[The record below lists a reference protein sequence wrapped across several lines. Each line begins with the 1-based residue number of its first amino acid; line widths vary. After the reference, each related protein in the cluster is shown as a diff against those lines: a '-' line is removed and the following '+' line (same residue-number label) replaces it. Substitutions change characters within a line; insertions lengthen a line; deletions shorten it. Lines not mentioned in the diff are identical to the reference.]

1 MENQGFSKIF
11 QGSTQVWV
19 GMLLLS
25 LFSLLP
31 VYSGGGTLSHFSF
44 IVMSW
49 GAAFMLHR
57 TPYRFFGSVAGLLM
71 VLTLGLLAFTLAQGR
86 TIGGAN
92 ASRWISI
99 FGMSF
104 QTSAFANVV
113 LIMFVARQMAKRKEE
128 WSFGQS
134 FRKVLWAI
142 FATVALILPA
152 NFSTA
157 ALVFVNA
164 SVVLAL
170 GGYPFKY
177 LLRIAGLGAAALAL
191 FVAAVL
197 VAPDLMPN
205 RVQTWKSR
213 IETFSGQGNED
224 DTYQTLT
231 AQRAIAE
238 GRIFGQGPGGGL
250 HKHFLPQNNSDFVY
264 ALIVEEYGLV
274 GGTVVLAMYIW
285 LLFAVVRVAKRAKDL
300 FGKLLA
306 LGIGYAIVLQAFINM
321 AVATGLFPVT
331 GQTLPLVSA
340 GGTSLLLTCA
350 ALAMVI
356 AVSRGK
362 GDGEDVDPD
371 LAAALENDWNESSEP
386 LTQAKAPNLP
396 NG

>member
-19 GMLLLS
+19 GMFLLS

-31 VYSGGGTLSHFSF
+31 VYSGGGTLNHFSF
-44 IVMSW
+44 ILLSW
-49 GAAFMLHR
+49 GLAFALHR

-71 VLTLGLLAFTLAQGR
+71 VIALGLLAFTLAQGR

-92 ASRWISI
+92 ASRWINI
-99 FGMSF
+99 FGLSF

-113 LIMFVARQMAKRKEE
+113 LIMFVARQMAKRREE
-128 WSFGQS
+128 WTFGQS

-177 LLRIAGLGAAALAL
+177 LLRIAGLGAAALTL
-191 FVAAVL
+191 FIAIIIL
-197 VAPDLMPN
+197 APNLMPN

-213 IETFSGQGNED
+213 IETFSGGGNED

-238 GRIFGQGPGGGL
+238 GRFFGQGPGGGL

-264 ALIVEEYGLV
+264 ALIVEEYGLA
-274 GGTVVLAMYIW
+274 GGSVILAMYIW
-285 LLFAVVRVAKRAKDL
+285 LLFSIVRVAKRAKDL

-371 LAAALENDWNESSEP
+371 LAAALENDWNEYSEP
-386 LTQAKAPNLP
+386 LTKAKAPTLP

>member
-1 MENQGFSKIF
+1 MEDQGFSKYF

-19 GMLLLS
+19 SLILLS

-31 VYSGGGTLSHFSF
+31 VYSGGGALSYFAY
-44 IVMSW
+44 VVLSW
-49 GAAFMLHR
+49 GIAFAIHR
-57 TPYRFFGSVAGLLM
+57 TPYRFFGSLAGLLM
-71 VLTLGLLAFTLAQGR
+71 VVSIGLLALTLAQGR

-92 ASRWISI
+92 ASRWLNI
-99 FGMSF
+99 FGVSF
-104 QTSAFANVV
+104 QTSAMANVV
-113 LIMFVARQMAKRKEE
+113 LIMYVARQLAKRKEE
-128 WSFGQS
+128 WTFWQS

-142 FATVALILPA
+142 FLTVGLILPA

-157 ALVFVNA
+157 ALVFLNA

-170 GGYPFKY
+170 GGYPFRY
-177 LLRIAGLGAAALAL
+177 LLGIAGIGAGFLAL
-191 FVAAVL
+191 FVSAVL
-197 VAPDLMPN
+197 IAPDLMPN

-213 IETFSGQGNED
+213 IETFAGGGNED
-224 DTYQTLT
+224 DTYQTTT
-231 AQRAIAE
+231 AQTAIAE
-238 GRIFGQGPGGGL
+238 GGIFGQGPGAGL
-250 HKHFLPQNNSDFVY
+250 YKHFLPQNNSDFVY

-274 GGTVVLAMYIW
+274 GGTVILAMYVW

-340 GGTSLLLTCA
+340 GGTSLVITST

-362 GDGEDVDPD
+362 GDGQNVDPE
-371 LAAALENDWNESSEP
+371 LADALANDWNDAPESP
-386 LTQAKAPNLP
+386 TKA
-396 NG
+396 

>member
-1 MENQGFSKIF
+1 MEDQGFSKYF

-19 GMLLLS
+19 SLILLS

-31 VYSGGGTLSHFSF
+31 VYSGGGALSYFAY
-44 IVMSW
+44 VVLSW
-49 GAAFMLHR
+49 GIAFAIHR
-57 TPYRFFGSVAGLLM
+57 TPYRFFGSLAGLLM
-71 VLTLGLLAFTLAQGR
+71 VLSIGLLALTLAQGR

-92 ASRWISI
+92 ASRWLNI
-99 FGMSF
+99 FGISF
-104 QTSAFANVV
+104 QTSAMANVV
-113 LIMFVARQMAKRKEE
+113 LIMYVARQLAKRKEE
-128 WSFGQS
+128 WTFWQS

-142 FATVALILPA
+142 FLTVGLILPA

-157 ALVFVNA
+157 ALVFLNA

-170 GGYPFKY
+170 GGYPFRY
-177 LLRIAGLGAAALAL
+177 LLGIAGIGAGFLAL
-191 FVAAVL
+191 FVSAVL
-197 VAPDLMPN
+197 IAPDLMPN

-213 IETFSGQGNED
+213 IETFAGGGNED
-224 DTYQTLT
+224 DTYQTTT
-231 AQRAIAE
+231 AQTAIAE
-238 GRIFGQGPGGGL
+238 GGIFGQGPGAGL
-250 HKHFLPQNNSDFVY
+250 YKHFLPQNNSDFVY

-274 GGTVVLAMYIW
+274 GGTVILAMYVW

-340 GGTSLLLTCA
+340 GGTSLVITST

-362 GDGEDVDPD
+362 GDGQNVDPE
-371 LAAALENDWNESSEP
+371 LADALANDWNEATEP
-386 LTQAKAPNLP
+386 ETKA
-396 NG
+396 

>member
-44 IVMSW
+44 ILLSW
-49 GAAFMLHR
+49 GLAFALHR

-71 VLTLGLLAFTLAQGR
+71 VVTLGLLAFTLAQGR

-128 WSFGQS
+128 WTFGQS

-142 FATVALILPA
+142 FATVGLILPA

-177 LLRIAGLGAAALAL
+177 LLRIAGMGAAALAI
-191 FVAAVL
+191 FVAAVM

-213 IETFSGQGNED
+213 IETFSGGGTED

-264 ALIVEEYGLV
+264 ALIVEEYGLI

>member
-1 MENQGFSKIF
+1 MEDQGFSKYF

-19 GMLLLS
+19 SLILLS

-31 VYSGGGTLSHFSF
+31 VYSGGGALSYFAY
-44 IVMSW
+44 VVLSW
-49 GAAFMLHR
+49 GIAFAIHR
-57 TPYRFFGSVAGLLM
+57 TPYRFFGSLAGLLM
-71 VLTLGLLAFTLAQGR
+71 VVSIGLLALTLAQGR

-92 ASRWISI
+92 ASRWLNI
-99 FGMSF
+99 FGISF
-104 QTSAFANVV
+104 QTSAMANVV
-113 LIMFVARQMAKRKEE
+113 LIMYVARQLAKRKEE
-128 WSFGQS
+128 WTFWQS

-142 FATVALILPA
+142 FLTVGLILPA

-157 ALVFVNA
+157 ALVFLNA

-170 GGYPFKY
+170 GGYPFRY
-177 LLRIAGLGAAALAL
+177 LLGIAGIGAGFLAL
-191 FVAAVL
+191 FVSAVL
-197 VAPDLMPN
+197 IAPDLMPN

-213 IETFSGQGNED
+213 IETFAGGGNED
-224 DTYQTLT
+224 DTYQTTT
-231 AQRAIAE
+231 AQTAIAE
-238 GRIFGQGPGGGL
+238 GGIFGQGPGAGL
-250 HKHFLPQNNSDFVY
+250 YKHFLPQNNSDFVY

-274 GGTVVLAMYIW
+274 GGTVILAMYVW

-340 GGTSLLLTCA
+340 GGTSLVITST

-362 GDGEDVDPD
+362 GDGQNVDPE
-371 LAAALENDWNESSEP
+371 LADALANDWNDAPESP
-386 LTQAKAPNLP
+386 TNA
-396 NG
+396 